1 MYSRYFMD
9 IDPKSLSDP
18 IAVVGLPG
26 IGAVGKISVETLRQV
41 LDARHISDFFS
52 KYFPPKILV
61 RNGRSHFPRSS
72 MHLYRSA
79 PDESHDIILLTADF
93 QPQSEGGVLEY
104 ADYVVQEFTK
114 IGISKVYAL
123 AAYEQEYKSFFA
135 HYPKSPRVFASAS
148 SDGLLEEIME
158 MPGAV
163 ATENGVIT
171 GANGVIPS
179 WAATM
184 YDMEGA
190 CLLGETLGVVKL
202 DYRSSKALVERFSDL
217 VGLKA
222 DFSILEEKTRRV
234 EELIEWAEEELSQRE
249 ISSGEVDQK
258 PPERY
263 IG

>member
-1 MYSRYFMD
+1 MFSRYFMD
-9 IDPKSLSDP
+9 IDADSLNDP

-41 LDARHISDFFS
+41 LDARHIADFFS

-61 RNGRSHFPRSS
+61 RNGKSHFPRSS

-79 PDESHDIILLTADF
+79 PDEGHDLIILTADF

-104 ADYVVQEFTK
+104 ADYVIQEFTK
-114 IGISKVYAL
+114 MGVSRVYAL
-123 AAYEQEYKSFFA
+123 AAYEQEYKNFFA
-135 HYPKSPRVFASAS
+135 HYPNPPRIFASAS
-148 SDGLLEEIME
+148 SNTLLDEIME
-158 MPGAV
+158 LPGAV

-179 WAATM
+179 WGATM

-222 DFSILEEKTRRV
+222 DFSILEEKAKRV

-249 ISSGEVDQK
+249 ISSGEMDER
-258 PPERY
+258 PPDRY

>member
-1 MYSRYFMD
+1 MYNRYFMD
-9 IDPKSLSDP
+9 VDADSLDEP

-52 KYFPPKILV
+52 EYFPPKILV
-61 RNGRSHFPRSS
+61 RNGKSHFPRSS

-79 PDESHDIILLTADF
+79 PDEEHDIVILTADF
-93 QPQSEGGVLEY
+93 QPQSETGVLEY

-114 IGISKVYAL
+114 LGISRVYAL
-123 AAYEQEYKSFFA
+123 AAYEQDYKSFFA
-135 HYPKSPRVFASAS
+135 HYPKTPRIFASAS
-148 SDGLLEEIME
+148 SDTLLKEIME
-158 MPGAV
+158 LPGAV
-163 ATENGVIT
+163 ATQNGVVT

-184 YDMEGA
+184 YDMDGA

-202 DYRSSKALVERFSDL
+202 DYRSSKALLERFIDL

-222 DFSILEEKTRRV
+222 DFSILEEKAKRV

-249 ISSGEVDQK
+249 ISSGDIDES
-258 PPERY
+258 PPDRY